1 MFIKKLKKVTVFFQ
15 NFRLRRGLVMVAP
28 EGDHLGPLAA
38 GTY

>member
-15 NFRLRRGLVMVAP
+15 NFRLRGLVMVAP